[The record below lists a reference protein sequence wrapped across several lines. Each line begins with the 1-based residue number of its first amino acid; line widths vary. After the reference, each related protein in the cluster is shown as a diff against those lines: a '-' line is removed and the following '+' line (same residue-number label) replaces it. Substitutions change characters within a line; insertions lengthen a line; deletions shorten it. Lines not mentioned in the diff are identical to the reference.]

1 MIVLVPCRP
10 QRTAD
15 HACPATT
22 TRLLSTSSNH
32 RQAHDEVAPLAVK
45 RTLAH
50 QRLSYDETGAK
61 AREAQLWQHANA
73 SGHAT
78 GNVCT

>member
-1 MIVLVPCRP
+1 V
-10 QRTAD
+10 
-15 HACPATT
+15 H
-22 TRLLSTSSNH
+22 
-32 RQAHDEVAPLAVK
+32 